1 MRPILLAT
9 VPAALVAVSPV
20 SAETLQDAIAA
31 AYSGNPQVAAARA
44 QLRQIDESVPL
55 IASGTRPSA
64 ALSGSFTQNMTENF
78 GDLGQTWRAGI
89 TLNQAIWEGGRIRSD
104 LSAAEARIEAAR
116 ARLLSVEYQ
125 VIVDTVT
132 AYADVLRA
140 REFVRLNEN
149 QVKVLQ
155 QQLQASRDRFE
166 VGDLTRTDVAQS
178 EARLA
183 SAQAGLISARGQ
195 LVQAEQAYERLVG
208 RAPGALAPLP
218 PLPPVPA
225 SAQQARDMA
234 LETNPLLAAS
244 KLDEQAA
251 RSDVLTAKRERLPTV
266 GVQAT
271 GAYTKATGPFFGISG
286 FVPQVGVTASMPL
299 LTGGL
304 ASARVRQAQAR
315 QSEQLETITQTQRL
329 VSEAATANWTI
340 LKTAEAII
348 ESSRAQVDAS
358 SLAAEGVKQENTVG
372 SRDILDVLNAEQEL
386 LNARVSLVQAE
397 RDRHVAIYRLLET
410 IGRLEPVLDGI
421 AVARYDPEA
430 NARRVRGKG
439 WSEFG
444 YDPDPRTDT
453 DRNRAASTMGPQP

>member
-89 TLNQAIWEGGRIRSD
+89 TLNQAIWQGGRIRSD

-132 AYADVLRA
+132 AYADLLRA